1 MWEARERKKA
11 RMAPRFL
18 SGCWADSRAIYNTR
32 RRAAVHRRKD
42 SDILNMWRAM
52 GLGESR

>member
-1 MWEARERKKA
+1 MWEVSKRKKA

>member
-32 RRAAVHRRKD
+32 RRAAVHQRKE
-42 SDILNMWRAM
+42 SDIVNMWRAM